1 MQPAWKANDP
11 TAAVKSADQDRT
23 HKLVVAFSGRLCVT
37 PISDKVARRRER
49 FDFLDTP
56 RARYSRQ
63 TNLIWLTRATIK
75 GNLCGRTKER
85 ADNLDIYEKI

>member
-1 MQPAWKANDP
+1 MQPACKANDP

-23 HKLVVAFSGRLCVT
+23 HKLIVAFSGRLCVT

-56 RARYSRQ
+56 RARYSHQ
-63 TNLIWLTRATIK
+63 TNLIWLTRVTTK
-75 GNLCGRTKER
+75 DLCGRTKER
-85 ADNLDIYEKI
+85 TDNLDIYEKI